1 MFATKIPTLK
11 ELIGKIWIIPAD
23 FAYRDFS
30 FFFKEDNLKDL
41 GISVDDLKNL
51 GISKDTKFKD
61 IVRWNDGKHMDV
73 QREYTETDIAKK
85 VKDIKDFAE
94 KANGDASWDIIYV
107 NEFNICP
114 LCAKGFF

>member
-41 GISVDDLKNL
+41 GIKEDDLRNL
-51 GISKDTKFKD
+51 GLSKDTNFYD
-61 IVRWNDGKHMDV
+61 IVRWNDGNHMVV

-85 VKDIKDFAE
+85 VGIVKKFAE
-94 KANGDASWDIIYV
+94 
-107 NEFNICP
+107 
-114 LCAKGFF
+114 